1 MSDQIDKHNFEIAK
15 QSIKSFAENLPA
27 DPKLKRVEQDVGP
40 FGWLNHDVT
49 GKELNELTS
58 QIQDCLISN
67 NQNIRKTI
75 QEFKT
80 IYDTLEYLDKDYL
93 AGIVAS
99 VQAAEAASE
108 ATKRNTE
115 DIQKNLD
122 ALTKLVGKLKDFK
135 QETEENIISLQTQ
148 IDAVAKNLN
157 ARSNDIDSVRIYVRD
172 LKDSINKANKKLSDV
187 KSEIDKSLNS
197 LEKNFLRCNGFID
210 KLRKQ
215 EHLHEIDLLWLSNQN
230 LQMKVEKKDDEFA
243 TFVVKNAEMLSDVKS
258 EIDKSLNSLE
268 ENFLQCN
275 GFIDKLR
282 KQEHLHEIDLL
293 WLSNQNLQMKVEKKD
308 DEFATFVAK
317 NAEMFSEVRQNLDKL
332 WNNHKKNDDQLAI
345 FERKKKKLALRLNIS
360 YGIAIIAIVLSIYN
374 LFV

>member
-122 ALTKLVGKLKDFK
+122 ALTKLVGELKDFK
-135 QETEENIISLQTQ
+135 QETEENIISLLTQ
-148 IDAVAKNLN
+148 IDDVAKKLN

-268 ENFLQCN
+268 KNFLRCN

-332 WNNHKKNDDQLAI
+332 WNNHQKNDDQLAI
-345 FERKKKKLALRLNIS
+345 FERKEKKLALRRNIS

>member
-1 MSDQIDKHNFEIAK
+1 MSNQIDKHNFEIAK

-40 FGWLNHDVT
+40 FGCLNHTVT

-58 QIQDCLISN
+58 QIQDCLVSN

-75 QEFKT
+75 QEFKA

-122 ALTKLVGKLKDFK
+122 ALTKLVRKLKDFK
-135 QETEENIISLQTQ
+135 QQTEENIISLLTQ

-157 ARSNDIDSVRIYVRD
+157 ARSNDIDSVRIHVRD

-197 LEKNFLRCNGFID
+197 LEK
-210 KLRKQ
+210 
-215 EHLHEIDLLWLSNQN
+215 
-230 LQMKVEKKDDEFA
+230 
-243 TFVVKNAEMLSDVKS
+243 
-258 EIDKSLNSLE
+258 
-268 ENFLQCN
+268 NFLQCN

-293 WLSNQNLQMKVEKKD
+293 WLSNQNLQMKVEKND

-332 WNNHKKNDDQLAI
+332 WNNHQKNDDQLAI
-345 FERKKKKLALRLNIS
+345 FERKEKKLALRLNIS

>member
-1 MSDQIDKHNFEIAK
+1 MSNQIDKHNFEIAK

-40 FGWLNHDVT
+40 FGCLNHTVT

-58 QIQDCLISN
+58 QIQDCLVSS

-75 QEFKT
+75 QEFKA

-122 ALTKLVGKLKDFK
+122 ALTKLVRKLKDFK
-135 QETEENIISLQTQ
+135 QQTEENIISLLTQ

-157 ARSNDIDSVRIYVRD
+157 TRSNDIDSVRIHVRD

-197 LEKNFLRCNGFID
+197 LEK
-210 KLRKQ
+210 
-215 EHLHEIDLLWLSNQN
+215 
-230 LQMKVEKKDDEFA
+230 
-243 TFVVKNAEMLSDVKS
+243 
-258 EIDKSLNSLE
+258 
-268 ENFLQCN
+268 NFLQCN

-293 WLSNQNLQMKVEKKD
+293 WLSNQNLQMKVEKND

-332 WNNHKKNDDQLAI
+332 WNNHQKNDDQLAI
-345 FERKKKKLALRLNIS
+345 FERKEKKLALRLNIS

>member
-1 MSDQIDKHNFEIAK
+1 MSNQIDKHNFEIAK

-40 FGWLNHDVT
+40 FGCLNHTVT

-58 QIQDCLISN
+58 QIQDCLVSS

-75 QEFKT
+75 QEFKA

-122 ALTKLVGKLKDFK
+122 ALTKLVRKLKDFK
-135 QETEENIISLQTQ
+135 QQTEENIISLLTQ

-157 ARSNDIDSVRIYVRD
+157 ARSNDIDSVRIHVRD

-197 LEKNFLRCNGFID
+197 LEK
-210 KLRKQ
+210 
-215 EHLHEIDLLWLSNQN
+215 
-230 LQMKVEKKDDEFA
+230 
-243 TFVVKNAEMLSDVKS
+243 
-258 EIDKSLNSLE
+258 
-268 ENFLQCN
+268 NFLQCN

-293 WLSNQNLQMKVEKKD
+293 WLSNQNLQMKVEKND

-332 WNNHKKNDDQLAI
+332 WNNHQKNDDQLAI
-345 FERKKKKLALRLNIS
+345 FERKEKKLALRLNIS

>member
-135 QETEENIISLQTQ
+135 QKTEENIISLLTQ

-230 LQMKVEKKDDEFA
+230 LQMKVEK
-243 TFVVKNAEMLSDVKS
+243 N
-258 EIDKSLNSLE
+258 
-268 ENFLQCN
+268 
-275 GFIDKLR
+275 
-282 KQEHLHEIDLL
+282 
-293 WLSNQNLQMKVEKKD
+293 D

-332 WNNHKKNDDQLAI
+332 WNNHQKNDDQLAI
-345 FERKKKKLALRLNIS
+345 FERKEKKLALRLNIS

>member
-1 MSDQIDKHNFEIAK
+1 MSGQIDKHNFEIAK

-75 QEFKT
+75 QEFKA

-122 ALTKLVGKLKDFK
+122 ALTKLVRKLKDFK
-135 QETEENIISLQTQ
+135 QQTEENIISLLTQ

-157 ARSNDIDSVRIYVRD
+157 ARSNDIDSVRIHVRD

-197 LEKNFLRCNGFID
+197 LEKNFL
-210 KLRKQ
+210 
-215 EHLHEIDLLWLSNQN
+215 
-230 LQMKVEKKDDEFA
+230 
-243 TFVVKNAEMLSDVKS
+243 
-258 EIDKSLNSLE
+258 
-268 ENFLQCN
+268 QCN

-293 WLSNQNLQMKVEKKD
+293 WQSNQNLQMKVEKND

-332 WNNHKKNDDQLAI
+332 WNNHQKNDDQLAI
-345 FERKKKKLALRLNIS
+345 FERKEKKLALRLNIS

>member
-1 MSDQIDKHNFEIAK
+1 MSNQIDKHDFEVEK
-15 QSIKSFAENLPA
+15 QKIKTFSENLPS
-27 DPKLKRVEQDVGP
+27 DPTIERVGEGII
-40 FGWLNHDVT
+40 FGRWLT
-49 GKELNELTS
+49 GEEANRITS
-58 QIQDCLISN
+58 QIQSSLISSN
-67 NQNIRKTI
+67 ENIRKI
-75 QEFKT
+75 IRELGT
-80 IYDTLEYLDKDYL
+80 IYNTFEYLDKDYL

-135 QETEENIISLQTQ
+135 QQTEENIISLLTQ

-157 ARSNDIDSVRIYVRD
+157 ARSNDIDSVRIHVRD

-230 LQMKVEKKDDEFA
+230 LQMKVEK
-243 TFVVKNAEMLSDVKS
+243 N
-258 EIDKSLNSLE
+258 
-268 ENFLQCN
+268 
-275 GFIDKLR
+275 
-282 KQEHLHEIDLL
+282 
-293 WLSNQNLQMKVEKKD
+293 D

-317 NAEMFSEVRQNLDKL
+317 NEEMFSEVRQNLDKL
-332 WNNHKKNDDQLAI
+332 WNNYQKND
-345 FERKKKKLALRLNIS
+345 ERLVVVEREGKKIALRLYIS
-360 YGIAIIAIVLSIYN
+360 YGIAIIAVALSIYN
-374 LFV
+374 FFA